1 MWYQRIMVQI
11 TKFNARY
18 ITKNIS
24 EIGKISCILSLS
36 YVSSGAAGFVKSVW
50 NPSFSGG
57 TEALNCAKKNGFGDL
72 TRIFASF
79 FSWKKK
85 VKKMF

>member
-1 MWYQRIMVQI
+1 M
-11 TKFNARY
+11 TKFNARH
-18 ITKNIS
+18 ITQNTCEMK
-24 EIGKISCILSLS
+24 KISYILSLS
-36 YVSSGAAGFVKSVW
+36 YVSSGAVGFVKSVR

-79 FSWKKK
+79 FS
-85 VKKMF
+85 